1 MDYTLSQFYIVLK
14 WIAEWELYVNGTY
27 FLLFL
32 TSAYMLHAWDWSIP
46 RVLLTL
52 FDWPCLSS
60 CIVSYRMLMF
70 LITKSLHKEKEQ
82 LSIPSNMNQHK
93 EKRGT
98 SAWKVYGFLLQKMMQ
113 KCATRRMY
121 PYKTSSFAAWDGY
134 PKKVHSLVG
143 FSTYIPRWWF
153 KSVFLPTHLLKYW
166 LGLYNTSL

>member
-1 MDYTLSQFYIVLK
+1 
-14 WIAEWELYVNGTY
+14 
-27 FLLFL
+27 
-32 TSAYMLHAWDWSIP
+32 
-46 RVLLTL
+46 
-52 FDWPCLSS
+52 
-60 CIVSYRMLMF
+60 MF

-98 SAWKVYGFLLQKMMQ
+98 PAWTVYGFLFQTLWQKMMQ

-121 PYKTSSFAAWDGY
+121 LYKASSFAAWDGY

-153 KSVFLPTHLLKYW
+153 KSVSQPISSNTGWVYITLAYNKVCLWPTAGLCNFGFRSTLTFHSMSGTVFLKWIGQDPFSGVPW
-166 LGLYNTSL
+166 MP